1 MHLPDR
7 ATQAAAFVLILDKGC
22 PQRHNSVS
30 RLLSLPIPLD
40 LSIEIASANM
50 IDSAGCQANIEE
62 VSGLEILAYLM
73 PDIFDILKIRHRGSQ
88 LNAGLLDVVVYMGL

>member
-1 MHLPDR
+1 
-7 ATQAAAFVLILDKGC
+7 
-22 PQRHNSVS
+22 
-30 RLLSLPIPLD
+30 
-40 LSIEIASANM
+40 M